1 MLILNENIMFVNKN
15 FLNLSRIIFSVSSF
29 LNIKIDMNININDM
43 QLINDYSKDNM
54 FDTHYIDNDSSY
66 KYKITN
72 DTFRLILKEFFDL
85 KKLINTNSNEKL
97 LMLKPDVLE
106 TINKTYDNIL
116 FDEYYLFITNT
127 LKYTKE
133 IKISILYKRLS
144 NSISVEDYDNCI
156 LIKKEI
162 NSLMN

>member
-1 MLILNENIMFVNKN
+1 MLILNENTMSVNKN

-29 LNIKIDMNININDM
+29 LNIKINININDM
-43 QLINDYSKDNM
+43 QLINTYSKDNM
-54 FDTHYIDNDSSY
+54 FDTHYIDKDDEY

-85 KKLINTNSNEKL
+85 KKLIDTNSNEKL

-116 FDEYYLFITNT
+116 FDEHYLFITNT

-133 IKISILYKRLS
+133 IKITILNKRLL
-144 NSISVEDYDNCI
+144 NSISVEDYDSCI

-162 NSLMN
+162 NSLKN